1 MSLTLHYHPLSSYC
15 QKVLVALYENDT
27 PFERLQVDLQ
37 NPESRAR
44 FAELWP
50 LAKFP
55 VLRDDEKGKTIPES
69 TIIIEY
75 LDAFYPGKNKLIP
88 ADPADSVACR
98 MLDRIIDLHV
108 HDQMQKIVGD
118 KLRPEGRR
126 DPEGVLRARA
136 TLETAYR
143 FLESELGD
151 RTWAL
156 GNSFSLADCAACP
169 ALCFAGRVEPFADA
183 FPRLT
188 AYFARLSKRPSFA
201 RATAEAAP
209 FMKFFPG

>member
-37 NPESRAR
+37 DPESRAR

-88 ADPADSVACR
+88 TAPAESVACR

-118 KLRPEGRR
+118 KLRPQGRR

-156 GNSFSLADCAACP
+156 GDSFSLADCAACP
-169 ALCFAGRVEPFADA
+169 ALFFAGHVEPFSDA
-183 FPRLT
+183 FPRLR
-188 AYFARLSKRPSFA
+188 AYFARLSERPSFA